1 MKSLA
6 VVAKETKAELEADY
20 SNYLLEADKH
30 EKVSFTDQLKLKRI
44 LNKLIASN
52 VEKEA
57 KLTKLKSEVDNR
69 SWNSIN
75 SYHSG
80 KNMFITTYSD
90 SISVRSASSTFSII
104 PSKDDVLEQLKKI
117 EEMSEDAEQEKIR
130 VEALLA
136 KEKKTNLIWQERI
149 QHLNEAHH
157 RVTKSHT
164 ASILSKR
171 KAISNLILGQKETM
185 IFEQEMQKRRHEFS
199 SQFNQKKQKLEEV
212 KEEIEK
218 LIERI
223 SFNLMKWTDQKTLR
237 DNYMQ
242 ALESQIEKYEVE
254 KEEKRVLENTY
265 KSYKENM
272 RIINEIMERHEKP
285 QCQQLTYETAD
296 HLAGMYKFFIYQDAS
311 LSSRFQELTYE
322 FLERQQELAN
332 LDGNLHELVKENDN
346 ILLAEINVT
355 ETYNQLKSSLEDMK
369 ILTSLTEDVAESEDN
384 LLRFYLLMLNL
395 SITSFKHIKNMN
407 SSSDAI
413 TFTKER
419 AFINAY
425 EIIEELQKGFWRKR
439 NNENTSKN
447 PPKEEANAYIEIPEN
462 SPEGMSMK
470 RFTKEVLPYMSLR
483 ITHFID
489 CLGNFIDDEAEKKRI
504 GKLLKKQPFISY
516 FVDVKSLEEFFKLKK
531 DTIIDPF
538 LIICNL
544 TELGHSKFQRQ
555 LGKLF
560 NSLTF
565 LYTRLKSNLNEL
577 NYSYSESSFQ
587 DEKLFTRKPNRIPTL
602 IKEKF
607 KSKAVPSEQDIDLIP
622 IYKPAEMTKSQSKLE
637 VKLTD
642 EEAALKR
649 MKNFMPVQLSN
660 IEKDKLNES
669 EDADTRNSSKA
680 NTKKNSIIFESLS
693 PQEILNEVKGID
705 RKISNIR
712 YSERKAGNRLKSS
725 LQEAPLLFKQ
735 YNKPWNSISARGM
748 SREELSKEP
757 TRPSTFYRSPR
768 NLLKSS

>member
-1 MKSLA
+1 
-6 VVAKETKAELEADY
+6 
-20 SNYLLEADKH
+20 
-30 EKVSFTDQLKLKRI
+30 
-44 LNKLIASN
+44 
-52 VEKEA
+52 
-57 KLTKLKSEVDNR
+57 
-69 SWNSIN
+69 
-75 SYHSG
+75 
-80 KNMFITTYSD
+80 MFITTLSD
-90 SISVRSASSTFSII
+90 SISVKSASSTFSII

-130 VEALLA
+130 VETLLA

-185 IFEQEMQKRRHEFS
+185 IFEQEMQKRRREFS

-223 SFNLMKWTDQKTLR
+223 SFNLMKSTDQKTLR

-296 HLAGMYKFFIYQDAS
+296 HVADMYKFFIYQDAS

-369 ILTSLTEDVAESEDN
+369 ILTSLTEDVAISEDN

-407 SSSDAI
+407 SSVDTI

-425 EIIEELQKGFWRKR
+425 EIIEELQKGF
-439 NNENTSKN
+439 
-447 PPKEEANAYIEIPEN
+447 
-462 SPEGMSMK
+462 
-470 RFTKEVLPYMSLR
+470 
-483 ITHFID
+483 
-489 CLGNFIDDEAEKKRI
+489 
-504 GKLLKKQPFISY
+504 
-516 FVDVKSLEEFFKLKK
+516 
-531 DTIIDPF
+531 
-538 LIICNL
+538 
-544 TELGHSKFQRQ
+544 
-555 LGKLF
+555 
-560 NSLTF
+560 
-565 LYTRLKSNLNEL
+565 
-577 NYSYSESSFQ
+577 
-587 DEKLFTRKPNRIPTL
+587 
-602 IKEKF
+602 
-607 KSKAVPSEQDIDLIP
+607 
-622 IYKPAEMTKSQSKLE
+622 
-637 VKLTD
+637 
-642 EEAALKR
+642 
-649 MKNFMPVQLSN
+649 
-660 IEKDKLNES
+660 
-669 EDADTRNSSKA
+669 
-680 NTKKNSIIFESLS
+680 
-693 PQEILNEVKGID
+693 
-705 RKISNIR
+705 
-712 YSERKAGNRLKSS
+712 
-725 LQEAPLLFKQ
+725 
-735 YNKPWNSISARGM
+735 
-748 SREELSKEP
+748 
-757 TRPSTFYRSPR
+757 
-768 NLLKSS
+768 